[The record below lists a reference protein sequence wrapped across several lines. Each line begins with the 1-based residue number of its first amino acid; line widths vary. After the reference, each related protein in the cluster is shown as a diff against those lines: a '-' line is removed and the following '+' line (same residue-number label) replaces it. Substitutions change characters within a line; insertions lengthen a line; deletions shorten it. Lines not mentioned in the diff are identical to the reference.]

1 MAWRNR
7 FPNIP
12 GLWVHVNLS
21 AQDLQHLNLLAAIDR
36 TLSQTQLPVRYLTIE
51 ITESMLI
58 EDIDST
64 IAVLQHSPTFSNIL
78 QHIKSRGIHI
88 SIDDFGTGY
97 SSLGYLHH
105 LFASPI
111 CIACRWIV

>member
-21 AQDLQHLNLLAAIDR
+21 AQDLRRPNLLAAIDR

-78 QHIKSRGIHI
+78 NRAVFISVLTILGRAIHPSAI
-88 SIDDFGTGY
+88 CIT
-97 SSLGYLHH
+97 YLHR
-105 LFASPI
+105 LFASP
-111 CIACRWIV
+111 AGG